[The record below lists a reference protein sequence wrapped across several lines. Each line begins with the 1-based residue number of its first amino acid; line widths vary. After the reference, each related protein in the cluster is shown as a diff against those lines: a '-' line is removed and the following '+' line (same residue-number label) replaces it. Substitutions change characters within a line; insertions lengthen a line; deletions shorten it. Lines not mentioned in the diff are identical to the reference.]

1 MSEPSGNTGE
11 LGGTATPAERDPAFA
26 NQMRRT
32 TAMVLKSCERWLVA
46 ARQHMDAGCTKNA
59 RVLAVAANRALFALP
74 MRELET
80 HNEQGL
86 QLRAIRAM
94 DRAIELLNETWEERV

>member
-32 TAMVLKSCERWLVA
+32 TALMVLKPCERWLVA
-46 ARQHMDAGCTKNA
+46 ARQHMDARCYVNA
-59 RVLAVAANRALFALP
+59 KTLACAASHALRGMGFPCSHDLQARFRA
-74 MRELET
+74 
-80 HNEQGL
+80 
-86 QLRAIRAM
+86 AM
-94 DRAIELLNETWEERV
+94 DRADSLIDAVYKEWGL